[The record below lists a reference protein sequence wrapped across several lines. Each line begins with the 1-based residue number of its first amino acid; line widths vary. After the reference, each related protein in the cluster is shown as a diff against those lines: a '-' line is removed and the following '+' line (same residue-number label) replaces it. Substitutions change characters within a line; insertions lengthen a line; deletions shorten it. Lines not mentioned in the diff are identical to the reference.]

1 MMLLALALT
10 TMTALCRPA
19 DLSCRDGLP
28 AAELAIN
35 EVPDFLPESHE
46 CWQDGPCANPQLT
59 METVRAY
66 VRDVSPAFQVARLP
80 DGLVR
85 EAGQEVE
92 TYHHRCNL
100 DIKATFAKS
109 FSEGD
114 FRPSYRGDYKQAT
127 EAFFRT
133 VAWRSMRQL
142 RIHQTPLE
150 AASPYEPWVTQ
161 LPKRSRAGF
170 DRFLRTAAGRW
181 WLASRSAAWKRVLRP
196 TFQASSMCPAATVS
210 FHRQLVGL
218 LVDYGMTEQIIY
230 RASPRSSPK

>member
-1 MMLLALALT
+1 MLLAIALT

-19 DLSCRDGLP
+19 DLSCRDSLP

-46 CWQDGPCANPQLT
+46 CWMDGPCANPLL
-59 METVRAY
+59 MLDAVRAY
-66 VRDVSPAFQVARLP
+66 VRDVSPALQVAKLP
-80 DGLVR
+80 DALLR
-85 EAGQEVE
+85 EARREVE

-100 DIKATFAKS
+100 DIKANFARS

-114 FRPSYRGDYKQAT
+114 FRPSFRGDYKQAT
-127 EAFFRT
+127 EEFFRT
-133 VAWRSMRQL
+133 VAWRSMRQS

-150 AASPYEPWVTQ
+150 AASPYEPWVMQ
-161 LPKRSRAGF
+161 LPKRLRADF
-170 DRFLRTAAGRW
+170 DRFLGSAAGRW
-181 WLASRSAAWKRVLRP
+181 WLASRSAAWNRVLRP
-196 TFQASSMCPAATVS
+196 NTQLSGMCPAAAAS

-218 LVDYGMTEQIIY
+218 LVEYGMTDQIIY